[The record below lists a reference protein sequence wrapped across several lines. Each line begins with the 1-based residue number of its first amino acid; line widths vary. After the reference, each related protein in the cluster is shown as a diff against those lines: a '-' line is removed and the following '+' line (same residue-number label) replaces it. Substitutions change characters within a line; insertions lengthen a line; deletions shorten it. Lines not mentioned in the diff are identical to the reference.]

1 MIDPILLTPMEPA
14 NPMNGPAPM
23 TQPGL
28 FDRPRFTL
36 GACAFGPGD
45 ETWLGP
51 HHCPACAAEV
61 AAAVATMTEA
71 RQRGEF
77 DAQGFTSAEARA
89 ARRVA

>member
-1 MIDPILLTPMEPA
+1 MTA
-14 NPMNGPAPM
+14 TNPM

-28 FDRPRFTL
+28 FDRPLFTL

-61 AAAVATMTEA
+61 AQAVAWM
-71 RQRGEF
+71 G
-77 DAQGFTSAEARA
+77 D
-89 ARRVA
+89 ARRRGAYDARGHELRKGQWHGH